1 MYLDFFS
8 LYFFFWIRQSFSWK
22 GQETLS
28 CRDQEIP
35 PAVFPVE
42 QRSRADVCP
51 WVSTT
56 ALSTSLSTDMRQTRI
71 TWINLEHTLLL
82 LPLAGESASTCWA
95 QCWELSVTVCKEG
108 TSLTWWVMMELRSDL
123 KTWTYTSYTEWAP
136 LLMLE
141 DTKGEPRVTWEWFH
155 INKITIQLNSLFW
168 NIKCS
173 YAIIHQ

>member
-22 GQETLS
+22 GQETPS

-42 QRSRADVCP
+42 QCSRADVCP
-51 WVSTT
+51 WVFTT
-56 ALSTSLSTDMRQTRI
+56 ALSTSLSTDMRQTSI

-108 TSLTWWVMMELRSDL
+108 RYIPDMVGDDGAEIRFENLNLHLIYQIGTTANARRYQGWTKSDVRMV
-123 KTWTYTSYTEWAP
+123 S
-136 LLMLE
+136 
-141 DTKGEPRVTWEWFH
+141 
-155 INKITIQLNSLFW
+155 
-168 NIKCS
+168 
-173 YAIIHQ
+173 HQ

>member
-28 CRDQEIP
+28 CGAQEIP

-51 WVSTT
+51 WVSTM
-56 ALSTSLSTDMRQTRI
+56 ALSTSLSTNMRQTRI
-71 TWINLEHTLLL
+71 TRINLEHTLLL

-95 QCWELSVTVCKEG
+95 QCWELRVTVCKEG
-108 TSLTWWVMMELRSDL
+108 TSLTWWGHGDGAEIRFENLNLHLIYQLDTISHARRYKEWTKSDVRMV
-123 KTWTYTSYTEWAP
+123 S
-136 LLMLE
+136 
-141 DTKGEPRVTWEWFH
+141 
-155 INKITIQLNSLFW
+155 
-168 NIKCS
+168 
-173 YAIIHQ
+173 HQ